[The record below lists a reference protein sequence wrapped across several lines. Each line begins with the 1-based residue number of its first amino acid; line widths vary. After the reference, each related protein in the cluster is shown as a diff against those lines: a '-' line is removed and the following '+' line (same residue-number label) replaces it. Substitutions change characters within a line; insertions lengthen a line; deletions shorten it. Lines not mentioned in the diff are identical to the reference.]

1 MEKYEEKQTILYV
14 DNISVGY
21 DNGKPVIKNINM
33 IEKDVVREGVC
44 TGQVIAVVG
53 RSGRGKSTLFR
64 ALTGLSKPSTGNV
77 LITSNESTD
86 QAESAKIVVE
96 GTVGF
101 VDQKY
106 TLFRH
111 KTVYQ
116 IMMYALR
123 KSKLAK
129 PEKDKTIDEYLS
141 EWGLVE
147 EKYKYSVELSGGE
160 KQRVAIIEQ
169 LLTSKH
175 FIVLDEPAA
184 SLDIYAIEKMK
195 ESFRRILSS
204 NELNTII
211 FSTHDLHLAAELADS
226 VYVIGHPEGVTDYS
240 TVIKHFDLKQMGIAW
255 QPYGEQHHNLV
266 NEIKSVLLN
275 S

>member
-1 MEKYEEKQTILYV
+1 
-14 DNISVGY
+14 
-21 DNGKPVIKNINM
+21 
-33 IEKDVVREGVC
+33 
-44 TGQVIAVVG
+44 
-53 RSGRGKSTLFR
+53 
-64 ALTGLSKPSTGNV
+64 
-77 LITSNESTD
+77 
-86 QAESAKIVVE
+86 
-96 GTVGF
+96 
-101 VDQKY
+101 
-106 TLFRH
+106 
-111 KTVYQ
+111 
-116 IMMYALR
+116 MYALR

-266 NEIKSVLLN
+266 NDIKLVLLN

>member
-211 FSTHDLHLAAELADS
+211 FSTHDLHLAAELADRS
-226 VYVIGHPEGVTDYS
+226 EEHTSELQS
-240 TVIKHFDLKQMGIAW
+240 LRHL
-255 QPYGEQHHNLV
+255 
-266 NEIKSVLLN
+266 
-275 S
+275 